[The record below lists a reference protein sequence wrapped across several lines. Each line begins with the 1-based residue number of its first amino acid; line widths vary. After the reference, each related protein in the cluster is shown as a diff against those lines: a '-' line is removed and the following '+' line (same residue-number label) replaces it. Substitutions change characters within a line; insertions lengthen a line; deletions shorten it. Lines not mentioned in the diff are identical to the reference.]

1 MHISLWH
8 RMRKSN
14 PSSCHGNE
22 LPKGRR
28 LSFRPQLE
36 ALEDRRVL
44 ARLSSGVLPLTP
56 RESNHHAFAHSPRR
70 QESNGESGALGGLQP
85 MGSQSAG
92 AGVGE
97 MDVTVMENSP
107 ETVIDLGY
115 VFAQMSG
122 IQHDDGLQMSLLGNT
137 NPGLVSTDLS
147 EDELSLTYTPSK
159 CGTATISVGATDADG
174 VAVRENILV
183 TVLPVPSTS
192 MSGSS
197 SVSGSGNSSRQA

>member
-1 MHISLWH
+1 MHISLWR
-8 RMRKSN
+8 RMWKTD
-14 PSSCHGNE
+14 PSSIRGNQ
-22 LPKGRR
+22 LPKGRCP
-28 LSFRPQLE
+28 SFHPQLE
-36 ALEDRRVL
+36 ALEDRRVPAPL
-44 ARLSSGVLPLTP
+44 RYGVLPLNP
-56 RESNHHAFAHSPRR
+56 PGSNPHASAHSLLR
-70 QESNGESGALGGLQP
+70 QENSGESGALGGLQP
-85 MGSQSAG
+85 IGSQSAG

-97 MDVTVMENSP
+97 MDVTVKENSP

-174 VAVRENILV
+174 VSVRENILV

-192 MSGSS
+192 TCGSS
-197 SVSGSGNSSRQA
+197 SVSGSGSGSRQA

>member
-1 MHISLWH
+1 MHISLWR
-8 RMRKSN
+8 RMRKNN
-14 PSSCHGNE
+14 PSSFHENE
-22 LPKGRR
+22 LPKGRCP
-28 LSFRPQLE
+28 SFRPQLE

-44 ARLSSGVLPLTP
+44 TRMGYGLLPLDIGG
-56 RESNHHAFAHSPRR
+56 SNHHAFAHSPRR

-97 MDVTVMENSP
+97 MDVTVKENSP

-174 VAVRENILV
+174 VSVRENILV

-192 MSGSS
+192 TCGSS
-197 SVSGSGNSSRQA
+197 SVSGSGSGSRQA

>member
-1 MHISLWH
+1 MHISLWR

-14 PSSCHGNE
+14 SSSFHGNE
-22 LPKGRR
+22 LPKGGCP
-28 LSFRPQLE
+28 SFRPQLE
-36 ALEDRRVL
+36 ALEDRRML
-44 ARLSSGVLPLTP
+44 ARLSYGVLPLNSG
-56 RESNHHAFAHSPRR
+56 ESNHHSFAHSLRR

-97 MDVTVMENSP
+97 MDVTVKENSP

-174 VAVRENILV
+174 VSVRENILV
-183 TVLPVPSTS
+183 TVLPVPSTNTC
-192 MSGSS
+192 GSS
-197 SVSGSGNSSRQA
+197 SVSGSGNGSRQA